1 MKRTE
6 IRPPDSRI
14 LWIDA
19 FRGIMAFLIVWG
31 HCIITESAS
40 PLYRFFY
47 TFHVQ
52 AFFFI
57 SGYCFSAKKA
67 FVPFLKRKAY
77 TLLLPYGIFAP
88 VSILLYLTLFR
99 YTSSVF
105 QVPYGGLSLK
115 DCLLGAIYANP
126 ASGRM
131 EWNFALWFLPCLF
144 VCQLV
149 FYPFARFWQRLEAR
163 GNTAK
168 VIGAVAAV
176 TITGALSFLINEVFG
191 LSNLPWGLEAVA
203 TVLPFIVCGFVLRRF
218 RLLEQRKKWMLP
230 VGLILIAAEG
240 FAVWFDIVRTG
251 FFGIIGFAFLSQ
263 FLCLRGLR
271 YMGRHAVEMLVLQH
285 FFRRHCAAAS
295 RFLPVAA
302 EQCAVPVPCR
312 CPDHFTDAGTWVAYC
327 KTGAVCFR
335 LSRET
340 PPEKNVNRVI
350 RS

>member
-6 IRPPDSRI
+6 ILPSDSRVP
-14 LWIDA
+14 WIDA
-19 FRGIMAFLIVWG
+19 FRGVMAFLIVWG
-31 HCIITESAS
+31 HCIIIESAS

-57 SGYCFSAKKA
+57 SGYCFSEKKE
-67 FVPFLKRKAY
+67 FFPFLKRKAY
-77 TLLLPYGIFAP
+77 TLLLPYGIFAL

-105 QVPYGGLSLK
+105 QVVYGGLSLK

-131 EWNFALWFLPCLF
+131 EWNFSLWFLPCLF

-168 VIGAVAAV
+168 VIGAVAAM
-176 TITGALSFLINEVFG
+176 TITGALSFLINEVLG
-191 LSNLPWGLEAVA
+191 LSDLPWGLEAVA
-203 TVLPFIVCGFVLRRF
+203 TVLPYIVCGFVLRRF
-218 RLLEQRKKWMLP
+218 RLLELRKKWMLP

-240 FAVWFDIVRTG
+240 FAVWFDIERTG

-271 YMGRHAVEMLVLQH
+271 YMGRHAIEMLVLQH
-285 FFRRHCAAAS
+285 FF
-295 RFLPVAA
+295 
-302 EQCAVPVPCR
+302 
-312 CPDHFTDAGTWVAYC
+312 
-327 KTGAVCFR
+327 GAVVLLHPAFSPLLGR
-335 LSRET
+335 NELFPFLSAVLITLLTLGLGWLIAKPAPFTFGYPVKQSREKMSI
-340 PPEKNVNRVI
+340 E
-350 RS
+350 